1 MYYQTKKLLLLLI
14 ITLFFLSCGSQD
26 RVHSG
31 DVVVS
36 ESVVI
41 NDSFSSAFEQ
51 DEKDFLYN
59 LFLTEY
65 YWSEHTPRPFNSVLY
80 TDPQTM
86 IDTLSYTP
94 LDRWS
99 YVSVGA
105 NSYGLYEQTTY
116 GYGFYPKFDIYGNFR
131 IALVDINSPADRAGF
146 QRGDIIVSINTEP
159 PSQEVFE
166 NAVGQKGKVTT
177 FEIHRDG
184 IDIYLSLSPQ
194 YYNYNV
200 AKGSIVTTNL
210 GKSVGY
216 LRFDRFSDDATQ
228 EIEPIFDEFYKNE
241 IDTLVID
248 MRYNGGGYLN
258 TASILLDKLVRD
270 RDGAVQFRSIWNS
283 ANSDKNSVNTFETD
297 SNSLDL
303 KEVLFL
309 VTNESASASETVINA
324 LSASSLGVSVALI
337 GSTTHGKPVGRIGR
351 IYNDNIYYLI
361 NFKVEN
367 SDGFSDYFNGLAVTC
382 PTIDD
387 ISREMGDTNETM
399 LKQALY
405 YVDNRGC

>member
-1 MYYQTKKLLLLLI
+1 MYYKTKKLLLLLFI
-14 ITLFFLSCGSQD
+14 AMSLISCGSQD
-26 RVHSG
+26 KLHSG
-31 DVVVS
+31 DVIVS

-41 NDSFSSAFEQ
+41 NDSFSNTFEQ

-86 IDTLSYTP
+86 IDTLTYKP
-94 LDRWS
+94 LDKWS

-116 GYGFYPKFDIYGNFR
+116 GYGLYPRFDINGNFR
-131 IALVDINSPADRAGF
+131 IALIDINSPADKAGF
-146 QRGDIIVSINTEP
+146 QRGDILVTINGEMA
-159 PSQEVFE
+159 SEEVFE
-166 NAVGQKGKVTT
+166 SAIGQKGKVTT
-177 FEIHRDG
+177 FQINRNG
-184 IDIYLSLSPQ
+184 IDIYLSLTPQ
-194 YYNYNV
+194 YFNYNV
-200 AKGSIVTTNL
+200 AQGSIVTTNL

-216 LRFDRFSDDATQ
+216 LRFDSFSDDATL
-228 EIEPIFDEFYKNE
+228 EIEPIFDEFYKNQ

-248 MRYNGGGYLN
+248 MRYNHGGYLN

-309 VTNESASASETVINA
+309 VTNDSVSASETVINA
-324 LSASSLGVSVALI
+324 ISASSLGVSVALI
-337 GSTTHGKPVGRIGR
+337 GSTTHGKPVGMMGTV
-351 IYNDNIYYLI
+351 YNDNIYYLI

-367 SDGFSDYFNGLAVTC
+367 SDGVSDYFNGLPVTC

-387 ISREMGDTNETM
+387 ISREMGDVNETM
-399 LKQALY
+399 LKQALH